1 MRIVLAALTR
11 PLTVI
16 VIVIAVALCS
26 YLAIQRMRADIFP
39 AVGEKAIYVAQ
50 PYSGMDPAQMEGFLN
65 YYFEYHFLYIAGI
78 QYVESRNIQ
87 GASLMKLVFQP
98 DTDMSDAMAQTVGY
112 VNRARSFMPP
122 GTVPPFI
129 TRFDAGSVAVGQLTF
144 VSPDRTQAEIQNL
157 ALNRVRPV
165 FATLP
170 GVSAPPPFGGNQRS
184 IVVTL
189 DPDKLRE
196 YRVSPD
202 EAAMAVNN
210 ATLVMPSGNVRIG
223 NFNFF
228 ATSNATLGG
237 NLDALL
243 RTPIRPVAGPTVFLR
258 DIARIDD
265 ATDILTAYAHV
276 NGRRSVYIPVT
287 KRANAST
294 LSVIR
299 EIKAAI
305 PDLKKL
311 VPPDVDIRLDFDQSP
326 YVMNSLNGLLFEAS
340 VGAILTG
347 LMVLLFLH
355 DWRSSAIV
363 VINIPFAILTAV
375 VLLWAAQQTINIM
388 TLGGLALAVGVLV
401 DESTVEIENLHTH
414 MASGVKRARAVVEAT
429 RLTVVPRFLS
439 MLCILAVFL
448 PSFFL
453 AGVARQLFVPLS
465 LAVAFAMIA
474 SFLLSSSLV
483 PVLSTWIMKEKS
495 EEQERKGLFGK
506 LHSEYTRYVRAAL
519 QFRWPLVIGYLAL
532 SSVFIWIVLP
542 RMGTEIF
549 PDAKAGLLQI
559 RLRAPT
565 GTRIEQTEPLV
576 LEAIDGIKQTL
587 GPDNLTITSD
597 YVGTQPAS
605 YPVDLIYLFTAG
617 PQDAVVRIA
626 LKRGVR
632 GDETLREQIREALH
646 RSLPQLQI
654 SFEAGDIISQV
665 MSFGSPTPVNVAIQG
680 PVLEDN
686 YSFAQKVLAQ
696 LKRLSFLRD
705 LQFAQPMDYPAV
717 YSEIDRDRAGQFGLT
732 MSNIAQSLEE
742 ATASSRFTLPN
753 YWRDPKS
760 GNAFQIQVEYPQH
773 RMQSIA
779 DVRSLPVMMPGQN
792 QPYLGDIATVTT
804 PRMPGEIDRYNGQRI
819 LSLTANLH
827 NLPLGQAVRPIE
839 RAIQNAGSPP
849 RGVSIHLRGEVP
861 ALDQTVSGL
870 RTGLL
875 LSVAVIF
882 LLLAATFQS
891 FRLSLAVILTTPAVL
906 CGVLLMLLI
915 TGTTL
920 NVQSFIGAIMA
931 LGIAV
936 ANSILLVS
944 FAERIR
950 VEQHSSSME
959 AAQKGASSRL
969 RAILMTASAM
979 IAGMLPM
986 ALGLT
991 EGGGQTAPLGRAV
1004 IGGLLL
1010 STFATLIFLP
1020 AIYSILQSNVSVHSL
1035 SLNPDDPSS
1044 RYYEQPPQQ
1053 S

>member
-16 VIVIAVALCS
+16 VIVVGVALCS
-26 YLAIQRMRADIFP
+26 FLAIRRMHTDIFP
-39 AVGEKAIYVAQ
+39 TVGEKAIYVAQ

-144 VSPDRTQAEIQNL
+144 VSPEHTQAEIQNL

-170 GVSAPPPFGGNQRS
+170 GVSAPPPFGGNQRT
-184 IVVTL
+184 IVITL
-189 DPDKLRE
+189 DPDRLRE
-196 YRVSPD
+196 YRISPN
-202 EAAMAVNN
+202 EAATAVNN
-210 ATLVMPSGNVRIG
+210 ATLVMPSGNMRIG
-223 NFNFF
+223 DFNLF

-243 RTPIRPVAGPTVFLR
+243 GTPIRTVAGSTVFLR
-258 DIARIDD
+258 DIGRIDD

-276 NGRRSVYIPVT
+276 NGRRTVYIPVT

-305 PDLKKL
+305 PDLKRL

-326 YVMNSLNGLLFEAS
+326 YVTNSLNGLLFEAGL
-340 VGAILTG
+340 GALLTG

-414 MASGVKRARAVVEAT
+414 MASGVLRARAVVEAT

-453 AGVARQLFVPLS
+453 VGVGRQLFVPLS

-495 EEQERKGLFGK
+495 EDEERKGFFRK
-506 LHSEYTRYVRAAL
+506 LHGAYTKYVQRAL
-519 QFRWPLVIGYLAL
+519 LFRWPLVIGYLAL
-532 SSVFIWIVLP
+532 SCLFIWLVLP

-549 PDAKAGLLQI
+549 PDVKAGLLQI

-576 LEAIDGIKQTL
+576 LKAIDVIKQTI
-587 GPDNLTITSD
+587 GPDNVTITSD

-605 YPVDLIYLFTAG
+605 YPVDLIYLFTGG
-617 PQDAVVRIA
+617 PQDAVVRVA
-626 LKRGVR
+626 LKEGVR
-632 GDETLREQIREALH
+632 GDEALREQIRDSLR
-646 RSLPQLQI
+646 RSLPQLRI
-654 SFEAGDIISQV
+654 SFEAGDIVSQV
-665 MSFGSPTPVNVAIQG
+665 MSFGSPTPVNVAVQG
-680 PVLEDN
+680 PSLDDD
-686 YSFAQKVLAQ
+686 YAFAKNVFAQ
-696 LKRLSFLRD
+696 LKSLSFLRD
-705 LQFAQPMDYPAV
+705 LQFAQAMDYPAV
-717 YSEIDRDRAGQFGLT
+717 YTEINRDRAGQFGLT
-732 MSNIAQSLEE
+732 MSKIAQSLEE
-742 ATASSRFTLPN
+742 ATASSRFTMPN

-760 GNAFQIQVEYPQH
+760 GNAFQIQVEFPQH
-773 RMQSIA
+773 RMQSVA
-779 DVRSLPVMMPGQN
+779 DFRSVPVMMPGQS

-804 PRMPGEIDRYNGQRI
+804 PTMPGEIDRYNGQRI

-827 NLPLGQAVRPIE
+827 DLPLGKATEPLEQ
-839 RAIQNAGSPP
+839 AIQKAGNPP
-849 RGVSIHLRGEVP
+849 RGVSVHVRGEAP
-861 ALDQTVSGL
+861 ALEQTLDGL
-870 RTGLL
+870 RVGLL
-875 LSVAVIF
+875 LAVVVIF
-882 LLLAATFQS
+882 LLLAANFQS
-891 FRLSLAVILTTPAVL
+891 LRLSLAVILTTPAVL
-906 CGVLLMLLI
+906 SGVLLMLLI
-915 TGTTL
+915 TGTIL

-944 FAERIR
+944 FAERVR
-950 VEQHSSSME
+950 LEQHCSSVE
-959 AAQKGASSRL
+959 AAHEGASSRL

-986 ALGLT
+986 AFGLG
-991 EGGGQTAPLGRAV
+991 EGGSQTAPLGRAV

-1010 STFATLIFLP
+1010 STFATLTILP
-1020 AIYSILQSNVSVHSL
+1020 AIYSILQKNASRHSP

-1044 RYYEQPPQQ
+1044 RYYEHPQ
-1053 S
+1053 